1 MCNCVLTETMKIW
14 LKDIY
19 LSNAKEFRGGASNL
33 HLIALGSENE
43 DATQLEGYAEEQ
55 REFASI
61 LESLA
66 EELDFD

>member
-1 MCNCVLTETMKIW
+1 MCNQVLTETMKIW

-33 HLIALGSENE
+33 HLMALGSDNKE
-43 DATQLEGYAEEQ
+43 ATQLEGYADEQ

-61 LESLA
+61 LENLA
-66 EELDFD
+66 EELDLD

>member
-1 MCNCVLTETMKIW
+1 MDNCTLTETMKIW

-33 HLIALGSENE
+33 HLMALGSDGE

-55 REFASI
+55 REFAHI
-61 LESLA
+61 LECLA
-66 EELDFD
+66 EELDLD

>member
-1 MCNCVLTETMKIW
+1 MCNQVLTETMKIW

-33 HLIALGSENE
+33 HIIALGSDGEG
-43 DATQLEGYAEEQ
+43 ATQLEGYADEQ
-55 REFASI
+55 REFANI

-66 EELDFD
+66 EELDLE